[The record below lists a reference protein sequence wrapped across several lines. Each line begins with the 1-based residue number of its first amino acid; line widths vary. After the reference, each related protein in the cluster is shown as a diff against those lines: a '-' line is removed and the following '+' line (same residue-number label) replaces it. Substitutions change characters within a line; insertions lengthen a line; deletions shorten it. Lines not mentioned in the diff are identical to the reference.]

1 MATITHNIIEVNADN
16 FANLENITREDAN
29 LLTPIEVANTF
40 AANDNFIELTYY
52 SPTGEKISTIENYT
66 NFSVLTGDT
75 INGRDGTKEVSINVL
90 ADYKQYNSETSEVV
104 ALYNFLDYSYS
115 NTNTPESFYI
125 ESISPDRTEVRLVSV
140 ELQAT
145 QVLEYTNT
153 LITKKDSSPYAQEL
167 FLYEGSNTFYSVINI
182 DIEPFRNT
190 YGVLIKLL
198 EPLPQDIALKSRL
211 NVVEKI
217 SESTAYRVLT
227 QITQEEEKVPFLRG
241 ANFSVEIDNQ
251 STEPSQY
258 FNYDELFSFP
268 TNNSNRELNTL
279 FNKKGAELSIDYSDY
294 QNFINFSSAEE
305 RILNFKYKLDL
316 IESYQTNLDLINT
329 SSGTGVTGSATY
341 YRDLLNGVVDNLD
354 HYESHLYYESGST
367 SWPKSN
373 NTIPYINELS
383 NTPAAETWFTTQ
395 KTAAI
400 QYDSTNPDILTNSIP
415 AYLKEDQANDP
426 YNLFID
432 LIGQHFDNIWVYTD
446 AVSKKYNAD
455 NRLNEGVSKDLVE
468 DLLKNFGVK
477 LYTSNR
483 SASDLYRYFTLNS
496 YDQGDE
502 ILPQGIISGSDST
515 PVSEQ
520 NYQREVYK
528 RIYHNLPLLMKSKG
542 TERGV
547 RALITCFGIPS
558 DILKV
563 KLYGG
568 QSSTN
573 LPFYG
578 GEEAFTGSLDKI
590 RIDNNN
596 VIVEGDTLSN
606 YTSIYKSNND
616 VTQDLHRIEIGFSPA
631 DNINNYIASQS
642 AVLFPTD
649 NFNIDNYIGDPRSIE
664 TNNYQ
669 NLNSYRDVVLENL
682 DRYEVED
689 FIRLIKF
696 FDNNIFR
703 MVRDFIPARTVADTG
718 VIIKSHLL
726 ERNKMNS
733 PVLSWTQPE
742 HTGSLKTGF
751 ISGSNAKSFDST
763 GPNLTKNQSKTS
775 YTNRTQTPEGIRIID
790 TKLNEQVKFD
800 GEFSGSVVTVT
811 DGELNKD
818 NPFKILTYN
827 TVLYNG
833 SFYEVLPASA
843 CSLTVPGPLSEVLFN
858 AADYVGVAIGTVQSQ
873 ITNYPLVA
881 IYDNPISGVYSY
893 SVDSSQLDGNF
904 PTYNFRGTAPY
915 TQYKTYSTTAENISE
930 YGAFCTTSRDVKVIY
945 CNVNQSTTAATPSQV
960 TPLNTDVNIGNW
972 WSNTGLNNFP
982 PHDTGE
988 MRYKITNGSQEVT
1001 LQHAQVTNF
1010 DFSSNLD
1017 TGPFVDGQVYFK
1029 IYDNTLENGTHCSIE
1044 FQIPFLNC
1052 ILQHTGTT
1060 LGITATNTDASA
1072 TYPDAISYKAPFKF
1086 TGYSPNAVYY
1096 ARLTADSTN
1105 TGQLGDD
1112 ADTRSDWCEITNT
1125 TAVAGVLSLPTGPLG
1140 ALTESNE
1147 GGIDALNNI
1156 VEPNNGT
1163 YTYPTF
1169 RENVAYNGQFSENN
1183 ISIQIKVIDGT
1194 CIATSTFSPVAE
1206 YVAPP
1211 EANEIEM
1218 YYNSNPVNGVGACC
1232 PEQGNEETV
1241 YSEGIPEDFNDFS
1254 SAPDSIF
1261 TDDSLETLAPQG
1273 YYKHKNVGQPYNQGT
1288 AGYWSHDNGGT
1299 WITADYEDCTNATD
1313 TTCN

>member
-104 ALYNFLDYSYS
+104 ALYNFLDYCYS

-631 DNINNYIASQS
+631 DNINNYITSQS

-718 VIIKSHLL
+718 VIVKSHLL

-733 PVLSWTQPE
+733 PVMSWTQPE
-742 HTGSLKTGF
+742 HTGSLQTGF
-751 ISGSNAKSFDST
+751 ITGSNAKSYNST
-763 GPNLTKNQSKTS
+763 GPNLIRNES
-775 YTNRTQTPEGIRIID
+775 RTAFSETVQTPQGIR
-790 TKLNEQVKFD
+790 TSESKAREQVKFN
-800 GEFSGSVVTVT
+800 GEIKGSTLLIT
-811 DGELNKD
+811 DGELNRD
-818 NPFKILTYN
+818 NPLKKIDYPVVKYNTRFFKVIETAFCGITQGTTFPDFVFNIDSTAYANQLSTYN
-827 TVLYNG
+827 LGGLFGN
-833 SFYEVLPASA
+833 PASGPYEYTVDSVVQSNA
-843 CSLTVPGPLSEVLFN
+843 IFNLTPIN
-858 AADYVGVAIGTVQSQ
+858 IGT
-873 ITNYPLVA
+873 
-881 IYDNPISGVYSY
+881 
-893 SVDSSQLDGNF
+893 
-904 PTYNFRGTAPY
+904 GTY
-915 TQYKTYSTTAENISE
+915 TQYNTFTVGIDGSPLPNCSFTI
-930 YGAFCTTSRDVKVIY
+930 DVKTVF
-945 CNVNQSTTAATPSQV
+945 CNLSESNIPASLNASNTAVDIRQWWGNSINNFPNHLPLNIQYKITDSEGTVVTYNNTQAASVDFSTFPDGDINFKIFDNQV
-960 TPLNTDVNIGNW
+960 PLEGCHIEFSIPFTSCQLGYFPQGRLGNTDVNPLSPGNTAYLEPF
-972 WSNTGLNNFP
+972 SFTG
-982 PHDTGE
+982 
-988 MRYKITNGSQEVT
+988 
-1001 LQHAQVTNF
+1001 
-1010 DFSSNLD
+1010 
-1017 TGPFVDGQVYFK
+1017 
-1029 IYDNTLENGTHCSIE
+1029 
-1044 FQIPFLNC
+1044 
-1052 ILQHTGTT
+1052 
-1060 LGITATNTDASA
+1060 TDAS
-1072 TYPDAISYKAPFKF
+1072 TTYKARLVLDPDDDSTPTIFSDYHSIVNTDTFDNVLLKYIPTGDLDIIVNQNGDTGGIADLNTITVGSGEFTTFTDLVASQQYQGQIRLQIQASQGTSCSATSRDDIELVLQEEEQIVSSKQAYHYTGNDGDIGAGCCINTDDIAVFF
-1086 TGYSPNAVYY
+1086 TGYLN
-1096 ARLTADSTN
+1096 D
-1105 TGQLGDD
+1105 
-1112 ADTRSDWCEITNT
+1112 
-1125 TAVAGVLSLPTGPLG
+1125 LSWDLENPPV
-1140 ALTESNE
+1140 
-1147 GGIDALNNI
+1147 IWKD
-1156 VEPNNGT
+1156 
-1163 YTYPTF
+1163 
-1169 RENVAYNGQFSENN
+1169 ENVDTPADAGWYKLASENPL
-1183 ISIQIKVIDGT
+1183 
-1194 CIATSTFSPVAE
+1194 F
-1206 YVAPP
+1206 
-1211 EANEIEM
+1211 
-1218 YYNSNPVNGVGACC
+1218 
-1232 PEQGNEETV
+1232 
-1241 YSEGIPEDFNDFS
+1241 
-1254 SAPDSIF
+1254 
-1261 TDDSLETLAPQG
+1261 
-1273 YYKHKNVGQPYNQGT
+1273 NQGIT
-1288 AGYWSHDNGGT
+1288 RYWNGDSAWGAT
-1299 WITADYEDCTNATD
+1299 IECNTLTNIGICTP
-1313 TTCN
+1313 

>member
-104 ALYNFLDYSYS
+104 ALYNFLDYCYS

-167 FLYEGSNTFYSVINI
+167 FLYEGNNTFYSVINI

-279 FNKKGAELSIDYSDY
+279 FNKKGAELSVDYSDY

-383 NTPAAETWFTTQ
+383 NTPAAETWFTAQ

-502 ILPQGIISGSDST
+502 ILPQGIVSYKAAK

-616 VTQDLHRIEIGFSPA
+616 ITQDLHRIEIGFSPA
-631 DNINNYIASQS
+631 DNINNYITSQS

-718 VIIKSHLL
+718 VIVKSHLL

-733 PVLSWTQPE
+733 PVMSWTQPE
-742 HTGSLKTGF
+742 HTGSLQTGF
-751 ISGSNAKSFDST
+751 ITGSNAKSYNST
-763 GPNLTKNQSKTS
+763 GPNLIRNES
-775 YTNRTQTPEGIRIID
+775 RTAFSEAVQTPEGIR
-790 TKLNEQVKFD
+790 TSESKAREQVKFN
-800 GEFSGSVVTVT
+800 GEIKGSTLLIT
-811 DGELNKD
+811 DGELNRD
-818 NPFKILTYN
+818 NPLKKIDYPVVTYDTRFFKVIETAFCGITQGTTFPDFVFNIDSIAYANQLSTYNLGGLFGNPASGPYEYTVNSVVQSNAIFNLTPINIGTGTYTQYNIFAVGIDGSPLPNCTFTRNAKTVFCHLTENSSNTPSELTASDTAVDITQWWGNSISSFPNHDPVNIVYRATDSGGTEYTYNNITATSVNFSTFPDGIINFKIFDNQVPLEGCFTDFNIAFTSCPLEHSFPNRLGLTYPNPN
-827 TVLYNG
+827 TGTGYSVYTEPFGFQGTTSNTDYEARLVLDNDGNG
-833 SFYEVLPASA
+833 SPEI
-843 CSLTVPGPLSEVLFN
+843 LSEYHPIVNTDTFSGVNKFYIPTGDLN
-858 AADYVGVAIGTVQSQ
+858 A
-873 ITNYPLVA
+873 ITNTGGDSGGIDELDDIYEGSTYETFTALVANQQLQGVIRLQIRAINGNTCSAESRNDIPLVA
-881 IYDNPISGVYSY
+881 NPPQLQIGQKTAFLWTDSNGAQGQGCCVNTDTVELFFYSNQEDQNWTLDNP
-893 SVDSSQLDGNF
+893 
-904 PTYNFRGTAPY
+904 
-915 TQYKTYSTTAENISE
+915 
-930 YGAFCTTSRDVKVIY
+930 
-945 CNVNQSTTAATPSQV
+945 
-960 TPLNTDVNIGNW
+960 
-972 WSNTGLNNFP
+972 
-982 PHDTGE
+982 
-988 MRYKITNGSQEVT
+988 
-1001 LQHAQVTNF
+1001 
-1010 DFSSNLD
+1010 
-1017 TGPFVDGQVYFK
+1017 
-1029 IYDNTLENGTHCSIE
+1029 
-1044 FQIPFLNC
+1044 
-1052 ILQHTGTT
+1052 
-1060 LGITATNTDASA
+1060 
-1072 TYPDAISYKAPFKF
+1072 
-1086 TGYSPNAVYY
+1086 
-1096 ARLTADSTN
+1096 
-1105 TGQLGDD
+1105 
-1112 ADTRSDWCEITNT
+1112 
-1125 TAVAGVLSLPTGPLG
+1125 
-1140 ALTESNE
+1140 
-1147 GGIDALNNI
+1147 
-1156 VEPNNGT
+1156 
-1163 YTYPTF
+1163 
-1169 RENVAYNGQFSENN
+1169 
-1183 ISIQIKVIDGT
+1183 
-1194 CIATSTFSPVAE
+1194 PV
-1206 YVAPP
+1206 V
-1211 EANEIEM
+1211 
-1218 YYNSNPVNGVGACC
+1218 
-1232 PEQGNEETV
+1232 
-1241 YSEGIPEDFNDFS
+1241 
-1254 SAPDSIF
+1254 F
-1261 TDDSLETLAPQG
+1261 TDTNIDTPAAAGWYKLADENPLFGQGVTRYWNGDNAWLETIECTDL
-1273 YYKHKNVGQPYNQGT
+1273 NVG
-1288 AGYWSHDNGGT
+1288 
-1299 WITADYEDCTNATD
+1299 ICTP
-1313 TTCN
+1313 